1 MYFIMFFILK
11 SPPPPFPTHH
21 VPFATFCNHVVHSK
35 LPGFAPTP
43 DMYMYK
49 IKTKIKR
56 VQMLHKH
63 PTTLW
68 QLRSVAQ
75 LVPVFVS
82 MDMVGQLDVPWLNC
96 IPLGMDGE

>member
-1 MYFIMFFILK
+1 MGLDDHHQATGRDNGEC
-11 SPPPPFPTHH
+11 PETVTH
-21 VPFATFCNHVVHSK
+21 VQNK
-35 LPGFAPTP
+35 NEN
-43 DMYMYK
+43 K
-49 IKTKIKR
+49 K